1 MPGAV
6 SAVMNFGGSV
16 VGQVA
21 ATIATGGTWAAISWS
36 TVFIRAAIST
46 AISVVASAIMGS
58 SKPKAPDFGNNAV
71 VARTRDRTMSV
82 RQPIAPHRVIYGE
95 TRVGGTITFLHST
108 DDNEKLHQ
116 LITIAG
122 HEVNSIG
129 QIYLDDLAVT
139 VTSNTVADTKYE
151 DLVDVYTGVGT
162 TGGDSG
168 LQTAMETNT
177 SSKWTSNHTQTGRAK
192 IYTEFTYDQDTFS
205 GSTPNVTAVVQ
216 GRKLYDPRDTTTA
229 YSNNPALCV
238 RDYLTNST
246 FGLGEPSARINDTNF
261 NAQANICDESVDLS
275 AGGSESRYTCNGT
288 FTTDQTPKEI
298 LKALLSSCSG
308 RLTYQGG
315 QWNLYVGAYATPSIT
330 LTEDDLDGGMKVT
343 TQVSRRELF
352 NRARGVYVDPNN
364 MYQPT
369 DFPVVTNSTYLTADQ
384 SEEIWRDFD
393 FQFTTSVAT
402 AQRLAKIELEKVR
415 QQITVTMPC
424 SLKAMRLQAGDSC
437 YVTNSRMGW
446 TDKAFLVEEWAFATR
461 GDAEAPR
468 LGVDLV
474 LRETASTVYDWSSG
488 EETTVDAAPDTDL
501 PNPFSVT
508 APTNLAMSESLFI
521 TTNGGGVRVK
531 ATVSWTASVDS
542 FVREYQVEYKLSS
555 GSTYTQFKV
564 DGTATTVDIND
575 LATGTYD
582 FRVKAIN
589 SMGVSSSY
597 ATLTSQAISG
607 LTANPADVTGLSVI
621 ALNNQAHISWDLAT
635 DLDVRH
641 GGKIRFRHSSVT
653 SGANWANSTDIG
665 AAVAG
670 HNTETVLPL
679 VSGTYM
685 ARAVDSTGNE
695 SLTETSFVI
704 TTIPDITPMNL
715 VHTVTCHPTFTGT
728 LTGLDVVDGVLK
740 FESAINIDSRDTN
753 IDTWTFFDSFSGLD
767 VAGVYEFDGFDLGGV
782 LTSRVTHALTFT
794 TFEVG
799 DYLDSRSGNVDDYT
813 DWDNPPADLNVDL
826 YVATTNDQVSGSPT
840 WGEWAKFKTGDFTCR
855 GYKFKLTASSTD
867 ADHQFNVTALS
878 IAIDM
883 PDRMH
888 GVRNITSGAGTKSV
902 TYPSNFYAIPS
913 LGITAQ
919 SMGTGDYFEITN
931 EATTGFDV
939 TFKNS
944 GGSAI
949 SKVFNYQ
956 SKGY

>member
-1 MPGAV
+1 
-6 SAVMNFGGSV
+6 
-16 VGQVA
+16 
-21 ATIATGGTWAAISWS
+21 
-36 TVFIRAAIST
+36 
-46 AISVVASAIMGS
+46 
-58 SKPKAPDFGNNAV
+58 
-71 VARTRDRTMSV
+71 
-82 RQPIAPHRVIYGE
+82 
-95 TRVGGTITFLHST
+95 
-108 DDNEKLHQ
+108 
-116 LITIAG
+116 
-122 HEVNSIG
+122 
-129 QIYLDDLAVT
+129 
-139 VTSNTVADTKYE
+139 
-151 DLVDVYTGVGT
+151 
-162 TGGDSG
+162 
-168 LQTAMETNT
+168 
-177 SSKWTSNHTQTGRAK
+177 
-192 IYTEFTYDQDTFS
+192 
-205 GSTPNVTAVVQ
+205 
-216 GRKLYDPRDTTTA
+216 
-229 YSNNPALCV
+229 
-238 RDYLTNST
+238 
-246 FGLGEPSARINDTNF
+246 
-261 NAQANICDESVDLS
+261 
-275 AGGSESRYTCNGT
+275 
-288 FTTDQTPKEI
+288 
-298 LKALLSSCSG
+298 
-308 RLTYQGG
+308 
-315 QWNLYVGAYATPSIT
+315 
-330 LTEDDLDGGMKVT
+330 
-343 TQVSRRELF
+343 
-352 NRARGVYVDPNN
+352 
-364 MYQPT
+364 
-369 DFPVVTNSTYLTADQ
+369 
-384 SEEIWRDFD
+384 
-393 FQFTTSVAT
+393 
-402 AQRLAKIELEKVR
+402 
-415 QQITVTMPC
+415 
-424 SLKAMRLQAGDSC
+424 
-437 YVTNSRMGW
+437 
-446 TDKAFLVEEWAFATR
+446 
-461 GDAEAPR
+461 
-468 LGVDLV
+468 
-474 LRETASTVYDWSSG
+474 
-488 EETTVDAAPDTDL
+488 
-501 PNPFSVT
+501 
-508 APTNLAMSESLFI
+508 
-521 TTNGGGVRVK
+521 
-531 ATVSWTASVDS
+531 VSWTASVDS

-695 SLTETSFVI
+695 SLTETSFAI

-740 FESAINIDSRDTN
+740 FESAVNIDSRDTN

-855 GYKFKLTASSTD
+855 GYKFKLTAASTD

-949 SKVFNYQ
+949 SKIFNYQ